1 MVSLLGQC
9 LGVVKN
15 SRANNA
21 SDENCYWKSGDKN
34 YQLNTLKDDKVI
46 GSTKSLIIK
55 AFVQPKLSLN
65 YREFFIWKERGRG
78 EREKEEGRE
87 REGWAGGWVGQQASI
102 FMVRLV
108 RVRELEWRD
117 RDT

>member
-34 YQLNTLKDDKVI
+34 YQLNTFKDDKVI
-46 GSTKSLIIK
+46 V
-55 AFVQPKLSLN
+55 FH
-65 YREFFIWKERGRG
+65 
-78 EREKEEGRE
+78 
-87 REGWAGGWVGQQASI
+87 
-102 FMVRLV
+102 
-108 RVRELEWRD
+108 
-117 RDT
+117 